1 MHRATDPSPD
11 TDLQA
16 EILALKLVL
25 TPIVGAILDAPSVLK
40 HYEYLLSRARQ
51 ERRTAPVE
59 GSALDETTF
68 RALLSA
74 EQWLSDM
81 SSDYLERK
89 LEANRK
95 TH

>member
-1 MHRATDPSPD
+1 MHSTKDPSAD

-25 TPIVGAILDAPSVLK
+25 TPIVGAILDAPAIVK
-40 HYEYLLSRARQ
+40 QYEYLLSRARQ

-59 GSALDETTF
+59 SSALDETTF
-68 RALLSA
+68 KALLSA